1 MEDILDAKHCK
12 RIQQVVIIYSLVM
25 LLVFLYFLLFQYTK
39 YMLLLFLI
47 ASTVT
52 VALNYYFA
60 KFYGIRMED
69 KTIVFE
75 NMWRKMQYPTSELKD
90 IRLVRFMIPY
100 PLNPY
105 LNLN

>member
-75 NMWRKMQYPTSELKD
+75 NMWKKNKNYFAKGGIRQYIIDLKNTFF
-90 IRLVRFMIPY
+90 VH
-100 PLNPY
+100 
-105 LNLN
+105 

>member
-1 MEDILDAKHCK
+1 
-12 RIQQVVIIYSLVM
+12 
-25 LLVFLYFLLFQYTK
+25 
-39 YMLLLFLI
+39 MLLLFLI

-60 KFYGIRMED
+60 KIYGIRMED

-75 NMWRKMQYPTSELKD
+75 NMWRKTQYPASELKD

-105 LNLN
+105 LKFELKDEETYVTVMNHRFKNYFAKGGIRQYIFDLKNTFFIH